1 MILVVLVL
9 RSSNSGSSGSTS
21 STTISS
27 ITTWGPYHGG
37 GAVDTQ
43 HETIYIYSLTLVRKK
58 PHFQETAACL
68 EQVLLVIL
76 AQARKVVIYLCHYM

>member
-43 HETIYIYSLTLVRKK
+43 HETIYIYIYT
-58 PHFQETAACL
+58 HFSGQCIHIINVTTCDVSWCL
-68 EQVLLVIL
+68 
-76 AQARKVVIYLCHYM
+76 

>member
-37 GAVDTQ
+37 GGAVDTQ
-43 HETIYIYSLTLVRKK
+43 HETMN
-58 PHFQETAACL
+58 PHAH
-68 EQVLLVIL
+68 VITHSFL
-76 AQARKVVIYLCHYM
+76 GQANG

>member
-9 RSSNSGSSGSTS
+9 RSSNSGSSGSTSSGSTS

-43 HETIYIYSLTLVRKK
+43 HETIYT
-58 PHFQETAACL
+58 PQ
-68 EQVLLVIL
+68 
-76 AQARKVVIYLCHYM
+76 

>member
-37 GAVDTQ
+37 GGAVDTQ
-43 HETIYIYSLTLVRKK
+43 HETIYTPSLQFLRSRGFVSFIGIPKD
-58 PHFQETAACL
+58 
-68 EQVLLVIL
+68 I
-76 AQARKVVIYLCHYM
+76 M

>member
-37 GAVDTQ
+37 GGPLTRN
-43 HETIYIYSLTLVRKK
+43 TKPYINMYKPQNTSCHIVKAALIQPCHLT
-58 PHFQETAACL
+58 
-68 EQVLLVIL
+68 
-76 AQARKVVIYLCHYM
+76 VVMGR

>member
-37 GAVDTQ
+37 GPLTRNTKPYILGLPMPNVLFEDSTGLA
-43 HETIYIYSLTLVRKK
+43 HETLPWMKG
-58 PHFQETAACL
+58 
-68 EQVLLVIL
+68 VLMVC
-76 AQARKVVIYLCHYM
+76 AW

>member
-1 MILVVLVL
+1 MVLVL

-27 ITTWGPYHGG
+27 ITTWGPYHAGG

-43 HETIYIYSLTLVRKK
+43 HETIYINYILPYEHNYCIIKK
-58 PHFQETAACL
+58 LYELYC
-68 EQVLLVIL
+68 
-76 AQARKVVIYLCHYM
+76 

>member
-37 GAVDTQ
+37 GGAVDTQ
-43 HETIYIYSLTLVRKK
+43 HETIYT
-58 PHFQETAACL
+58 
-68 EQVLLVIL
+68 
-76 AQARKVVIYLCHYM
+76 YLFS

>member
-27 ITTWGPYHGG
+27 ITAWGPYHGG

-43 HETIYIYSLTLVRKK
+43 HETIYI
-58 PHFQETAACL
+58 
-68 EQVLLVIL
+68 
-76 AQARKVVIYLCHYM
+76 

>member
-9 RSSNSGSSGSTS
+9 RSSNSGSSGSTSGSSGSTS

-37 GAVDTQ
+37 GGPLTRN
-43 HETIYIYSLTLVRKK
+43 TKPYIYTYFDLLPSLT
-58 PHFQETAACL
+58 
-68 EQVLLVIL
+68 
-76 AQARKVVIYLCHYM
+76 Y

>member
-9 RSSNSGSSGSTS
+9 RSSNSGSSGSTSGSSGSTS

-37 GAVDTQ
+37 GGAVDTQ
-43 HETIYIYSLTLVRKK
+43 HETIYMPKWLRANKNI
-58 PHFQETAACL
+58 CL
-68 EQVLLVIL
+68 SGGQTW
-76 AQARKVVIYLCHYM
+76 

>member
-27 ITTWGPYHGG
+27 ITTWGPYHWGG
-37 GAVDTQ
+37 GP
-43 HETIYIYSLTLVRKK
+43 LTRNTK
-58 PHFQETAACL
+58 PYMHIQLFPAFSPPSIVSVC
-68 EQVLLVIL
+68 IL
-76 AQARKVVIYLCHYM
+76 SCGLQAIFTKQ

>member
-1 MILVVLVL
+1 MVLVL

-27 ITTWGPYHGG
+27 ITTWGPYHAGGG

-43 HETIYIYSLTLVRKK
+43 HETIYINYILPYEHNYCIIKK
-58 PHFQETAACL
+58 LYELYC
-68 EQVLLVIL
+68 
-76 AQARKVVIYLCHYM
+76 

>member
-43 HETIYIYSLTLVRKK
+43 HETIYTYAIYMSWIKLYSQNLSMT
-58 PHFQETAACL
+58 
-68 EQVLLVIL
+68 
-76 AQARKVVIYLCHYM
+76 MN

>member
-37 GAVDTQ
+37 GGPLTRNTKPYICFYYHIDICDTVIIDFS
-43 HETIYIYSLTLVRKK
+43 TILYRVVLT
-58 PHFQETAACL
+58 
-68 EQVLLVIL
+68 
-76 AQARKVVIYLCHYM
+76 

>member
-27 ITTWGPYHGG
+27 ITTWGPYHWG

-43 HETIYIYSLTLVRKK
+43 HETIYDYLILWKRCCFETFFLDQKK
-58 PHFQETAACL
+58 AFGFQA
-68 EQVLLVIL
+68 IGS
-76 AQARKVVIYLCHYM
+76 

>member
-9 RSSNSGSSGSTS
+9 RSSNSGSSGSTSSGSTS

-37 GAVDTQ
+37 GPLTRN
-43 HETIYIYSLTLVRKK
+43 TKPYIHHSN
-58 PHFQETAACL
+58 
-68 EQVLLVIL
+68 I
-76 AQARKVVIYLCHYM
+76 

>member
-37 GAVDTQ
+37 GGAVDTQ
-43 HETIYIYSLTLVRKK
+43 HETID
-58 PHFQETAACL
+58 ACVV
-68 EQVLLVIL
+68 EEL
-76 AQARKVVIYLCHYM
+76 A

>member
-43 HETIYIYSLTLVRKK
+43 HETIYMCIFLY
-58 PHFQETAACL
+58 
-68 EQVLLVIL
+68 VLLTVYENSIGTSKFSDFFCGRGCINSL
-76 AQARKVVIYLCHYM
+76 Y

>member
-37 GAVDTQ
+37 GGPLTRN
-43 HETIYIYSLTLVRKK
+43 TKPYI
-58 PHFQETAACL
+58 H
-68 EQVLLVIL
+68 
-76 AQARKVVIYLCHYM
+76 IYLANNKYNLYIFTYTCVYVYPGSPRPLK